1 MLTTEER
8 KRIADDAAAYVERV
22 FAKARARHD
31 AHIFTRH
38 DHQRRQYVA
47 RLLAEAAERDD
58 DETAEDED
66 DGYTFEVDERREYG
80 TLWALNGSV
89 VG

>member
-1 MLTTEER
+1 MTPAER
-8 KRIADDAAAYVERV
+8 KRIADEAAAYVERV
-22 FAKARARHD
+22 FAKAHTRHD
-31 AHIFTRH
+31 AHVFARH
-38 DHQRRQYVA
+38 DYQRRQYVA

-58 DETAEDED
+58 DDTAEDED